1 MSLDPSPTEH
11 THYRDHGEPKL
22 AGAAAPARKSLVA
35 RVAALLKRYKR
46 VVQVVVLAL
55 IAYGVGKL
63 FVTSWSQIQRSSLHV
78 EWWLLVAGLA
88 LLVAQELSFA
98 FIWRGI
104 LLRMGYRLDVLSS
117 QRIYLGAEFVR
128 YIPGNVWHVITRVLW
143 AEQRGVPKSTGFASM
158 VVELATKIT
167 SAALVF
173 ALSLF
178 FWSDLTSLTVSIPRE
193 YFVLAGAVLVPLV
206 LLGLH
211 PRLLLGALNFALRKM
226 GREPAA
232 FNLRYRDILLITIY
246 WGLSWILAGAGF
258 YLVLRALLATGLP
271 LSVLGLAIG
280 IYALGWD
287 AGFLAFITPSGL
299 GFRELVIAYLVAAAV
314 LGGPTPANFAVG
326 LVVAFVVRMLSTG
339 AEIISIAAA
348 HAIPGGTPRPAIA
361 ADGSTGA
368 SVQTRDMKQV
378 REARTGAS

>member
-1 MSLDPSPTEH
+1 MA
-11 THYRDHGEPKL
+11 RA
-22 AGAAAPARKSLVA
+22 AG
-35 RVAALLKRYKR
+35 LLKRYKR

-55 IAYGVGKL
+55 IAYGIAKL
-63 FVTSWSQIQRSSLHV
+63 FVTSWSQVQRGSLHV
-78 EWWLLVAGLA
+78 EWSLLAAGFV

-104 LLRMGYRLDVLSS
+104 LLRMGYPQLDVLTS

-143 AEQRGVPKSTGFASM
+143 AEQWGVPKPAGFASM

-178 FWSDLTSLTVSIPRE
+178 FWSDLTALAVNVPRE

-211 PRLLLGALNFALRKM
+211 PRLLLGALNLALRKT
-226 GREPAA
+226 GREPAT
-232 FNLRYRDILLITIY
+232 FNLRYRDILLITLS
-246 WGLSWILAGAGF
+246 WGLSWVLAGAGF
-258 YLVLRALLATGLP
+258 YLVLHSLLATSLP
-271 LSVLGLAIG
+271 LSALGVAIG

-287 AGFLAFITPSGL
+287 AGFLTFITPSGI
-299 GFRELVIAYLVAAAV
+299 GFREAVIAYLVAAAL
-314 LGGPTPANFAVG
+314 LGGATSPNFAIG
-326 LVVAFVVRMLSTG
+326 LVIAFVVRILSTG
-339 AEIISIAAA
+339 AEIVSITAA
-348 HAIPGGTPRPAIA
+348 HAIPGTTLRPAAQVAGQIVQA
-361 ADGSTGA
+361 GSPEA
-368 SVQTRDMKQV
+368 EQV
-378 REARTGAS
+378 REAQTGTR